1 MRPSMYAYIIVG
13 GLVTYFIRLLP
24 FTIIRKPIKNRF
36 IQSFLHY
43 VPYITLSAMIFP
55 AILYE
60 TGSVWIGAAAL
71 AVGLTASWFNVNG
84 FLVALICSGVV
95 YVLEL
100 LCL

>member
-1 MRPSMYAYIIVG
+1 MASARMSADA
-13 GLVTYFIRLLP
+13 
-24 FTIIRKPIKNRF
+24 RF
-36 IQSFLHY
+36 SCSRSHALQRFRQSEELA
-43 VPYITLSAMIFP
+43 LSAMIFP

-71 AVGLTASWFNVNG
+71 AVGLTASWFNING

-100 LCL
+100 LFL